1 MMSGVASNM
10 VAFVG
15 KEKTSVKRPR
25 PESMEIDQQ
34 PGGQRPRIE
43 YENLDSS
50 SHEQGMADLHISAS
64 NCGDTVTHT
73 SNNWDDAT

>member
-1 MMSGVASNM
+1 MSGVASNM

-15 KEKTSVKRPR
+15 KEKTTVKRPR

-43 YENLDSS
+43 QENVDSS
-50 SHEQGMADLHISAS
+50 SHEQRFADLHLSAS
-64 NCGDTVTHT
+64 NCGDTVTHP
-73 SNNWDDAT
+73 SNN